1 MATAEEEVT
10 DLLWE
15 EMKIFATEQQQYLYE
30 ILSDYTIYESNEH
43 KYLKQNIGYAIYGP
57 PKTKD
62 TSAEKNDC
70 CSKETENLNDA
81 NDATDIAD
89 YDDKEKEIID
99 KIYDQICKSTIE
111 TDDSQSIYFSTIY
124 NMIIRPKTDMKPKE
138 EEVKKEEKK
147 ESKAEIKE
155 EAKNGEKQQ
164 FIVTPV
170 PIFKIGKSVQKKNVK
185 ATNSAKQENA
195 LTAVEI
201 LCETL
206 KYVDLSGRAYKTWAD
221 YKENNNLPQCTM
233 VLPKDGFYQPDPSYP
248 ITEDYSTV
256 WLEIMDSPACTW
268 TAKLCNGMDIT
279 SSVVGICSLGLSVA
293 SMFTPL
299 APVVIAS
306 AVAGAGVSGAWTI
319 GRSSQ
324 QLIDRSNHEESIYL
338 FDNEAFPHYL
348 GIAGTAFGLGAI
360 GGTAIISEVAA
371 RGMTVN
377 TFARGVF
384 NTIQGGN
391 LFLNGVGVAYQG
403 YNMIN
408 KYITEETISV
418 VDALNLAT
426 HLMFFCSSV
435 VKIEFA
441 NDIIKNTQGRVI
453 NDYRESLSSKRL
465 RKKFNRVK
473 NKAAVN
479 NTSKI
484 FENAEVIRYIK
495 HRQELLPNQPVIN
508 SGNQMLDNTS
518 RNIVWSFEGGKLIVN
533 DIKLLDPIEYVT
545 SLISLGIFI
554 DNQNNSTESP
564 RNYANDANADQLLE
578 VLYDL
583 LSKFYASD
591 DCPESMNLP
600 IVPDFER
607 LIREMSSMRI
617 DENCLKMLFE
627 ITEKLMKRSKNMKDF
642 LIQTFTFV
650 WQYCKA
656 NLKQWGMSLS
666 YCTQSVSGSN
676 ILQKI
681 IRAVFEAIDMILNN
695 LFHAFVMYMDSN
707 MDR

>member
-70 CSKETENLNDA
+70 CSKETENLNDS
-81 NDATDIAD
+81 TDIAD
-89 YDDKEKEIID
+89 YDNKEKEIID

-111 TDDSQSIYFSTIY
+111 TNDSQSIYFGTIY
-124 NMIIRPKTDMKPKE
+124 NMIIRPKTDMKLKQ
-138 EEVKKEEKK
+138 EEVEKEEKEK
-147 ESKAEIKE
+147 SKAEIKE

-164 FIVTPV
+164 FIVTPI

-185 ATNSAKQENA
+185 TTNSAKQENA

-206 KYVDLSGRAYKTWAD
+206 KYIDLSGRAYKTWAD

-268 TAKLCNGMDIT
+268 TAKLYNGMDIT

-348 GIAGTAFGLGAI
+348 GIAGTTFGLGAV
-360 GGTAIISEVAA
+360 GGTAIISKAAA

-465 RKKFNRVK
+465 RKKFNRVRS
-473 NKAAVN
+473 KAAVN

-508 SGNQMLDNTS
+508 SGNQVLDNTS
-518 RNIVWSFEGGKLIVN
+518 RNIAWSFEGGTLMVN

-554 DNQNNSTESP
+554 DDQNNSTESP
-564 RNYANDANADQLLE
+564 QNGANDDNAEKLLK
-578 VLYDL
+578 VLCDL
-583 LSKFYASD
+583 LSKFYTSD
-591 DCPESMNLP
+591 DCPKSRKLP

-617 DENCLKMLFE
+617 DEDCLKMLFK
-627 ITEKLMKRSKNMKDF
+627 ITEKLMKHSKNMEDF